1 VIKIIKIIKILGI
14 TAAVNHRILV
24 LMLQYNGD
32 WARNIIISAQ
42 AIPVTRKYFSQNFG
56 LRES

>member
-24 LMLQYNGD
+24 LMLQYKG
-32 WARNIIISAQ
+32 
-42 AIPVTRKYFSQNFG
+42 TRKNVRVRALSG
-56 LRES
+56 KLKTSVT